1 MNRRTHHAGFALA
14 VLFAI
19 NMMNFFDRNMIG
31 PVAEPI
37 RKEWHLN
44 DSQIGWLATAFTL
57 LYAVVGVPL
66 GRLSDR
72 RDRTKILSLGV
83 ALWSLLTAATGL
95 AWNFTALF
103 VARLGV
109 GVGEASCAPA
119 ANSLIGDFYV
129 ARVRARAISVFML
142 GLPIGIFFA
151 NLVSGRIAA
160 AYGWRAA
167 FYIACIPGL
176 LLAGLALRIREPQRG
191 AAEAMPVPRQPP
203 HTSPYWHVLS
213 IPTMLWIIV
222 SGALHNFNA
231 YAMGTFLPAFLSR
244 YHALNLKQATATA
257 ALVLGAAGVPGLL
270 LGGWAAD
277 HLGKA
282 RSHGRLIVSAAA
294 LFLAAPCMYL
304 ALERSAGDVVPVIVL
319 MGIGWMLQYVYYSGV
334 YAAVQ
339 DVIEPNLR
347 ATAMALYFCAMYL
360 LGGSFGPVLT
370 GRLSDFFARRAM
382 LAAGAATMTEPF
394 RAAGLHSAMYVMPA
408 CSLLLAAV
416 LFAASRTVAADMRA
430 LQQWMQ
436 APSAPARISQEPVRQ
451 GSD

>member
-1 MNRRTHHAGFALA
+1 
-14 VLFAI
+14 
-19 NMMNFFDRNMIG
+19 
-31 PVAEPI
+31 
-37 RKEWHLN
+37 
-44 DSQIGWLATAFTL
+44 
-57 LYAVVGVPL
+57 
-66 GRLSDR
+66 
-72 RDRTKILSLGV
+72 
-83 ALWSLLTAATGL
+83 
-95 AWNFTALF
+95 
-103 VARLGV
+103 
-109 GVGEASCAPA
+109 
-119 ANSLIGDFYV
+119 
-129 ARVRARAISVFML
+129 
-142 GLPIGIFFA
+142 
-151 NLVSGRIAA
+151 
-160 AYGWRAA
+160 
-167 FYIACIPGL
+167 
-176 LLAGLALRIREPQRG
+176 
-191 AAEAMPVPRQPP
+191 
-203 HTSPYWHVLS
+203 
-213 IPTMLWIIV
+213 MLWIIV
-222 SGALHNFNA
+222 SGALHNFND

-277 HLGKA
+277 HLGRA

-304 ALERSAGDVVPVIVL
+304 ALGRSGGDVVPVIVL
-319 MGIGWMLQYVYYSGV
+319 MGVGWMLQYVYYSGV

-382 LAAGAATMTEPF
+382 LAAGAAAMTEPF
-394 RAAGLHSAMYVMPA
+394 RAAGLHSAMYVMPV

-436 APSAPARISQEPVRQ
+436 APSAHTRISPEPVGQ
-451 GSD
+451 SSD